1 VLRRWAAAA
10 IGPTAEIL
18 SVRGLNSGQRPW
30 RVTIRDGSGIVEA
43 VLRDVV
49 PGWIDEADIATGAA
63 ALRVAEDHGLPA
75 PRLIA
80 SDLNGVRTD
89 GVAVTLETALPG
101 SSALP
106 PHVSPHRLN
115 EAGAAIARVHAV
127 PLPPQPHL
135 PLRTRPTQVKDRAR
149 ERRWSTLYAATGEAG
164 RPAVLNALRELTGWP
179 ESQALAVLSAP
190 CSTPLLQLADD
201 RIRDYDRPRGPSLFL
216 HGDIWGGNMLWDG
229 DTCLALVDW
238 KNAGAGDPGVDL
250 GELRLQMA
258 LQYGPEA
265 PQHVLAG
272 WEHQSGRP
280 ASDTPYWDI
289 VAALNTPVILH
300 GWPGF
305 DTDGSVLPVT
315 AVTARRDEFLS
326 TALNQLSG

>member
-1 VLRRWAAAA
+1 LR
-10 IGPTAEIL
+10 G
-18 SVRGLNSGQRPW
+18 
-30 RVTIRDGSGIVEA
+30 
-43 VLRDVV
+43 VV
-49 PGWIDEADIATGAA
+49 PGWIDEAAIATGAA

-80 SDLNGVRTD
+80 SDLNGVRTG

-106 PHVSPHRLN
+106 PQVSARRLN
-115 EAGAAIARVHAV
+115 EAGAAIARVHAI
-127 PLPPQPHL
+127 PLQPQQHL
-135 PLRTRPTQVKDRAR
+135 PLRTRPTQVDDRAR
-149 ERRWSTLYAATGEAG
+149 ERRWSTLYAATEEAG
-164 RPAVLNALRELTGWP
+164 RPAVLDALRELTGWP
-179 ESQALAVLSAP
+179 ESRALGVLTAP

-201 RIRDYDRPRGPSLFL
+201 RIRDYDRPRTPSVFL

-229 DTCLALVDW
+229 DNCLALIDW
-238 KNAGAGDPGVDL
+238 KTAGAGSPGVDL

-272 WEHQSGRP
+272 WEYQSGQQ
-280 ASDTPYWDI
+280 ATDTPYWDI
-289 VAALNTPVILH
+289 VAALNTPVILD

-305 DTDGSVLPVT
+305 DTDGGVLPVT
-315 AVTARRDEFLS
+315 AVTGRRDEFLS
-326 TALNQLSG
+326 TALNQL